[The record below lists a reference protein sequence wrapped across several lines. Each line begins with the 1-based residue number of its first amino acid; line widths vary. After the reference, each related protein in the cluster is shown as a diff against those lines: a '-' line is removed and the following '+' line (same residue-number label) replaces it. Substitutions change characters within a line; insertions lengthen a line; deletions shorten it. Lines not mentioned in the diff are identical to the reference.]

1 MVQVLEV
8 GVEKGSD
15 PRNHRRR
22 ASGLAPLG
30 LLMVLALAAPQA
42 AAQETGL
49 LDQAER
55 LADRGETQEAR
66 RALARWESDF
76 GESAPLALRARAWF
90 LAGRLAE
97 EGAEAEL
104 HYLRVIIEGSSTE
117 YADDALLRLAQYKYV
132 RDEYARVVEYLGR
145 LRRDYPTSEYGPEA
159 LLWIARAAAEQGDAE
174 HACAAAEQGLA
185 ELSPADTLLEPA
197 FREAQAGCRDRVR
210 TYTVQVAAFQDE
222 TAAHELARLLLRQGY
237 DAWVLNATE
246 RDPLYRVRVGR
257 GLIEGEAQAL
267 LERLTRAGYSPFLV
281 SQSGR
286 MGREY

>member
-1 MVQVLEV
+1 MEN
-8 GVEKGSD
+8 GSD
-15 PRNHRRR
+15 RRRHRR
-22 ASGLAPLG
+22 ASCLARPG
-30 LLMVLALAAPQA
+30 LLMVLWLAASQA
-42 AAQETGL
+42 AAQEASL

-55 LADRGETQEAR
+55 LADRGEAQEAR
-66 RALARWESDF
+66 QALARWESEF
-76 GESAPLALRARAWF
+76 GESAPLALRARGWF

-117 YADDALLRLAQYKYV
+117 YADDALLRLAQYKYA
-132 RDEYARVVEYLGR
+132 RGEYARVVEYLGR
-145 LRRDYPTSEYGPEA
+145 LRRDYPTSEHGPGA

-185 ELSPADTLLEPA
+185 ELSPADTLLEEA
-197 FREAQAGCRDRVR
+197 FREARASCRDRVR
-210 TYTVQVAAFQDE
+210 TYTVQVAALQDE
-222 TAAHELARLLLRQGY
+222 TAAHELARALLQQGF

-267 LERLTRAGYSPFLV
+267 LERLVRAGYSPFLV
-281 SQSGR
+281 SQSSRLGGER
-286 MGREY
+286 